1 MINVHATLIDYNGKG
16 ILLTGKS
23 GSGKSDVALRM
34 IMDKGA
40 KLVGDDRI
48 ILHRDGNAVLGKA
61 PDILAKK
68 LEVRNVGIVEI
79 ENTTEEVEICL
90 CVELC
95 KDKTSL
101 DRLPQNKYIDILGVD
116 IPQIELYPFEVSTIH
131 KIIQKISGK
140 II

>member
-48 ILHRDGNAVLGKA
+48 MLNRDGNAVLGKA

-79 ENTTEEVEICL
+79 ENITEEVEVCL

-116 IPQIELYPFEVSTIH
+116 IPQIELYPFEVSIIH

>member
-48 ILHRDGNAVLGKA
+48 ILQRDGNAVLGKA

>member
-1 MINVHATLIDYNGKG
+1 MINIHATLIDFNGKG

-40 KLVGDDRI
+40 KLVGDDRV
-48 ILHRDGNAVLGKA
+48 ILYRDGNDILGKA

-68 LEVRNVGIVEI
+68 LEIRNIGIVEI
-79 ENTTEEVEICL
+79 DQFTDLVKVCL
-90 CVELC
+90 CVELSND
-95 KDKTSL
+95 KDNL
-101 DRLPQNKYIDILGVD
+101 ERMPQNKYIDILGMN
-116 IPQIELYPFEVSTIH
+116 IPQITLYPFECSTIH

>member
-1 MINVHATLIDYNGKG
+1 MINIHATLIEFEGKG
-16 ILLTGKS
+16 VLLTGKS

-40 KLVGDDRI
+40 KLVSDDRVV
-48 ILHRDGNAVLGKA
+48 LHREGNKIFGKA

-68 LEVRNVGIVEI
+68 LEIRNIGIVEI
-79 ENTTEEVEICL
+79 ENFTETTCVCL

-95 KDKTSL
+95 KDKNAL
-101 DRLPQNKYIDILGVD
+101 DRLPANKYIDILGVD
-116 IPQIELYPFEVSTIH
+116 IPQIYLYPFECSTIH

>member
-48 ILHRDGNAVLGKA
+48 ILHRDGNVIFGKA
-61 PDILAKK
+61 PDVLAKK
-68 LEVRNVGIVEI
+68 LEVRNVGIIEI
-79 ENTTEEVEICL
+79 ENITDEIEVCL

-101 DRLPQNKYIDILGVD
+101 DRLPQNKCIDILGVD

>member
-48 ILHRDGNAVLGKA
+48 MLNRDGNAVLGKA

-79 ENTTEEVEICL
+79 ENITEEVEVCL

-116 IPQIELYPFEVSTIH
+116 IPQIELYPFEVSIIH

-140 II
+140 FI